1 MPEHMGREQSSARTL
16 KRILEAAEG
25 EFGEHGFAGARMERI
40 ARRAGVNKASLY
52 YHVGG
57 KEALYK
63 KVLMDILP
71 DFKGSLTDELEA
83 AQGAKERMA
92 VFIRMLAHTI
102 ALRDSISKILLSE
115 LARGFKSMPEEAV
128 IRLKGL
134 FAIYQGIVREGKE
147 AGVFRSDYNPHVG
160 HAMAMGG
167 LLLISAG
174 RAGIGMQDIQAGP
187 GFSYL
192 PQVLRSSYGEL
203 AEEVLK
209 NMLGA
214 MVTNA

>member
-1 MPEHMGREQSSARTL
+1 MRREESSTRTL

-25 EFGEHGFAGARMERI
+25 EFGGHGFAGARMERI

-57 KEALYK
+57 KQALYK

-71 DFKGSLTDELEA
+71 DLKGSMTDELEA
-83 AQGAKERMA
+83 AQGARERMA
-92 VFIRMLAHTI
+92 VFIRMLADTI
-102 ALRDSISKILLSE
+102 ALRESISKILLSE
-115 LARGFKSMPEEAV
+115 LARGFKSMPQEVV

-134 FAIYQGIVREGKE
+134 FSIFRGIVIEGKE

-167 LLLISAG
+167 FLLISAG
-174 RAGIGMQDIQAGP
+174 RAGRGIQDIQADP
-187 GFSYL
+187 GFSYQ
-192 PQVLRSSYGEL
+192 PPVLSSSCGEL
-203 AEEVLK
+203 AEEVLRY
-209 NMLGA
+209 MLVA
-214 MVTNA
+214 MVANAGMP

>member
-1 MPEHMGREQSSARTL
+1 MGRAESTSRTL

-71 DFKGSLTDELEA
+71 DFKGSMTDELEA

-92 VFIRMLAHTI
+92 VFIRMLANAI
-102 ALRDSISKILLSE
+102 ALRESISKIMLSE
-115 LARGFKSMPEEAV
+115 LARGFKSMPQEVV
-128 IRLKGL
+128 IRLKEL
-134 FAIYQGIVREGKE
+134 FSIFQGIAIEGKE

-167 LLLISAG
+167 FLLISAG
-174 RAGIGMQDIQAGP
+174 RAGRGIRDIQADP
-187 GFSYL
+187 GFSYQ
-192 PQVLRSSYGEL
+192 PQVLRSSYSEL

-209 NMLGA
+209 NILGA
-214 MVTNA
+214 MVINAGML

>member
-1 MPEHMGREQSSARTL
+1 MGREQSSARTL

-25 EFGEHGFAGARMERI
+25 EFGEHGFAGASMERI

-83 AQGAKERMA
+83 VQGAKERMA

-147 AGVFRSDYNPHVG
+147 AGVFRGDYNSQVG

-167 LLLISAG
+167 FLLISAG
-174 RAGIGMQDIQAGP
+174 RAGRGIQDIQAGP
-187 GFSYL
+187 GFSYQ
-192 PQVLRSSYGEL
+192 PQVLVASPGEL
-203 AEEVLK
+203 AEKVLK

-214 MVTNA
+214 MGPYAGML

>member
-1 MPEHMGREQSSARTL
+1 MPEHIGRAESTSRTL

-40 ARRAGVNKASLY
+40 ARRAGANKASLY

-57 KEALYK
+57 KQALYK

-71 DFKGSLTDELEA
+71 DFKEFLTDELEA
-83 AQGAKERMA
+83 VQGAKERMA

-102 ALRDSISKILLSE
+102 ALRESISKILLSE

-147 AGVFRSDYNPHVG
+147 AGVFRSDFNPHVG
-160 HAMAMGG
+160 HAMTMGG
-167 LLLISAG
+167 LLHLKSG
-174 RAGIGMQDIQAGP
+174 GGMQDIQAGP
-187 GFSYL
+187 GFSYQ

-214 MVTNA
+214 MVTNP